1 MAFAWFFLILKSEK
15 KDELGNRDYL
25 NEVQRFASVVSSK

>member
-1 MAFAWFFLILKSEK
+1 MVLLILKSEK
-15 KDELGNRDYL
+15 KDELGNNYL